1 MTTHAHGL
9 HGPIS
14 QLKSG
19 LIGLG
24 AALAILGVLAIAA
37 PWVASTVMDYMVGGA
52 LIAAGV
58 TQLGSAASTLTW
70 RGFWLTL
77 LCGSLSLVAGTGM
90 IVLPKA
96 GIEAL
101 VVFLGLIL
109 LFESAAKLAAAF
121 SIRGDFPWGWLLIDG
136 VITGLLGSVLLTS
149 RPAAAAV
156 LLGVFVGVNLLSSG
170 VMFAAAGLSLR
181 RAERLG

>member
-77 LCGSLSLVAGTGM
+77 LCGGLSLVAGTAMLAIPVEGVHAM
-90 IVLPKA
+90 A
-96 GIEAL
+96 T
-101 VVFLGLIL
+101 FLGLVL
-109 LFESAAKLAAAF
+109 LFEAAAKLTAAF
-121 SIRGDFPWGWLLIDG
+121 SLPRDFPWGWLLADG
-136 VITGLLGSVLLTS
+136 LVT
-149 RPAAAAV
+149 AV
-156 LLGVFVGVNLLSSG
+156 LGGILLMSPTGQSGVYLGTLIGINLLSSG
-170 VMFAAAGLSLR
+170 VAFLASGLWLKQR
-181 RAERLG
+181 IG